1 MNAAPTTPGSPSRHR
16 PGRIIATRLPAIA
29 AVAAIL
35 GVAATGCGTS
45 TGTGAQ
51 SSTATTSSSPPAA
64 ATSSALPSAAQLESA
79 LLTPGDLGTGFT
91 TEPPTAGSG
100 TSDNA
105 TTSDCQGI
113 ENLVN
118 GTPGVQETEQESDL
132 TGGQTGPFVEEILL
146 TEPTHALAQ
155 DYARDEAA
163 LTSCT
168 TLTISE
174 DATTL
179 TLTLSPIHFGGPGT
193 TSVRMDGTL
202 DGIQVN
208 GYIAID
214 RLGSVELGYI
224 YFQLESGSSQL
235 ASDYFT
241 LAVAKAHSALG
252 SLAGPVATS

>member
-1 MNAAPTTPGSPSRHR
+1 MNTSPTTPGSPSRHR
-16 PGRIIATRLPAIA
+16 PSRIIVTRLAAIT

-35 GVAATGCGTS
+35 GPAATGCGTS
-45 TGTGAQ
+45 SQ
-51 SSTATTSSSPPAA
+51 SSTATTSSSPPAP

-100 TSDNA
+100 SSGNT
-105 TTSDCQGI
+105 TTSGCQGI

-118 GTPGVQETEQESDL
+118 GTPGAQQTEQESDL
-132 TGGQTGPFVEEILL
+132 TGGQTGPFVEEVLL
-146 TEPTHALAQ
+146 TEPTHTLAQ
-155 DYARDEAA
+155 DYARDQAA
-163 LTSCT
+163 MTSCT
-168 TLTISE
+168 ALTFSE
-174 DATTL
+174 GATTL
-179 TLTLSPIHFGGPGT
+179 SLTLSPIHFGGPGT

-214 RLGSVELGYI
+214 RLGSVELGFI

-235 ASDYFT
+235 ASYYFT

-252 SLAGPVATS
+252 SLAGPTPTS